1 MTREIDRWLDGYLEH
16 LRSLRDASVH
26 TTRSYSTDVTQFVAF
41 LEKESNGEFAS
52 WLWVT
57 NEHIR
62 IFVTGLAKKKYSR
75 RTISR
80 KLSALRNFFRFLARH
95 EVIARNPL
103 IDVRAPRQEQKL
115 PGILKVREVED
126 LLVTPDVQ
134 TPSGVRDRAILE
146 VLYSTGMRV
155 GELVGLSVNDV
166 NFSLG
171 EVRVHGKGGKE
182 RLVLLGACA
191 VDALLNYKDTVRHEF
206 VKNGADGLLQSQN
219 DDGAVFFSRL
229 GTRLTDRQVH
239 RIVRKHARSAGIA
252 KKVSPHTMRHSF
264 ATHLLEGGADIRIV
278 QELLGHS
285 SLSTTQIYTRVSR
298 KRLKRVYDNAHPR
311 A

>member
-16 LRSLRDASVH
+16 LRSLRDASEH

-206 VKNGADGLLQSQN
+206 VKNRADESLQSPN

-252 KKVSPHTMRHSF
+252 MKVSPHTMRHSF